1 MSAPD
6 RRALVDRDHRAPSI
20 RRQCQLLGLARSG
33 VYRKPPPANDNDIAL
48 MRRID
53 ELFTAWPF
61 LGSRRM
67 AAMLRAGGWVLG
79 LDPRINRKRV
89 QRLMRRMGIAAL
101 GPKPRT
107 TKPAPGHRIF
117 PYLLRSMAIDRP
129 NQVWAADIT
138 YVPIG
143 RGFLYLVAV
152 IDWASRAVLAWRL
165 SNTMDVSF
173 CVSALAEALARFGK
187 PEIFNTDQGSQFTS
201 AAFTGTLA
209 AAGIR
214 ISMDGRGRWMDNV
227 FIERLWRS
235 LKYEDIYLKG
245 YADGREARA
254 GIGMWMAF
262 YNGRRPH
269 QALDNRT
276 PMAVWRDGV
285 TGELAGTAVDMTLR
299 LDNAGAL
306 PTCPQPQ
313 QQQQIRVA

>member
-6 RRALVDRDHRAPSI
+6 RRALVDRDLAELSI
-20 RRQCQLLGLARSG
+20 RQQCRLLGVARSG
-33 VYRKPPPANDNDIAL
+33 VYRPPRPANDNDLGL

-67 AAMLRAGGWVLG
+67 AILFRAEGHSVS
-79 LDPRINRKRV
+79 RKRV
-89 QRLMRRMGIAAL
+89 QRLMRKMGIAAL

-107 TKPAPGHRIF
+107 TKRAPGHKVY
-117 PYLLRSMAIDRP
+117 PYLLRGMTIDRP

-138 YVPIG
+138 YIPIG
-143 RGFLYLVAV
+143 RGFLYLVA
-152 IDWASRAVLAWRL
+152 IMDWASRAVLAWRL

-173 CVSALAEALARFGK
+173 CVAALAEALARFGT

-201 AAFTGTLA
+201 LAFTGALI

-235 LKYEDIYLKG
+235 LKHEDVYLKG
-245 YADGREARA
+245 YADGREAKA
-254 GIGMWMAF
+254 GIGEWIAF
-262 YNGRRPH
+262 YNTRRPH
-269 QALDNRT
+269 QALGNRT
-276 PMAVWRDGV
+276 PAAVWRDGV
-285 TGELAGTAVDMTLR
+285 TGELGASAVDMTLVLR
-299 LDNAGAL
+299 TSLDNAGAL
-306 PTCPQPQ
+306 PTCPQPPQ
-313 QQQQIRVA
+313 QPQRLIA

>member
-6 RRALVDRDHRAPSI
+6 RRALLDRDHGKLSI
-20 RRQCQLLGLARSG
+20 RRQCTLLSVARSG
-33 VYRKPPPANDNDIAL
+33 VYRPPRPANDDDLSL

-67 AAMLRAGGWVLG
+67 TVMLRAEGRGLG

-107 TKPAPGHRIF
+107 TKPAPGHKIF
-117 PYLLRSMAIDRP
+117 PYLLRGLAIDRP

-173 CVSALAEALARFGK
+173 CVSALEEALARFGK
-187 PEIFNTDQGSQFTS
+187 PDIFNTDQGSQFTS

-209 AAGIR
+209 TSDVR

-245 YADGREARA
+245 YADGREART
-254 GIGMWMAF
+254 GISLWMAF

-269 QALDNRT
+269 QALGNRT
-276 PMAVWRDGV
+276 PMAVWREGV
-285 TGELAGTAVDMTLR
+285 TGALGNTAVDMTLR
-299 LDNAGAL
+299 LDNATAL
-306 PTCPQPQ
+306 PTCPQPPQ
-313 QQQQIRVA
+313 QQLVCVA